1 LGTAKGELL
10 AAVVACK
17 EVEFDKYKKTLATAE
32 STRAANLKTI
42 EALVAVKGPAAGK

>member
-17 EVEFDKYKKTLATAE
+17 ELEFDKYKKTLATAE

-42 EALVAVKGPAAGK
+42 EALVAAKGPLAGK